1 MNGERGSDN
10 GGGEEASERLLVG
23 GLENVGESDVPTD
36 GDAQVSGGGAEG
48 EVRPRAGGNV
58 GAELGKGPV
67 IPRGDDTGFIL
78 VDTEARKS
86 GKSEDDGES
95 RGDVR
100 DMEGRHC
107 QVIRKSKT
115 LDVGEGG
122 EGSKEGVVG
131 KDENQRGKKAT
142 LFDATQDV
150 NPNGDTLAKR
160 RGNLDI

>member
-1 MNGERGSDN
+1 MNGKRGSDS
-10 GGGEEASERLLVG
+10 GGGREASERLFVG
-23 GLENVGESDVPTD
+23 SLENVGEGDVPTD
-36 GDAQVSGGGAEG
+36 GDAQMGGGRAEG
-48 EVRPRAGGNV
+48 EVRPRTRGNV

-86 GKSEDDGES
+86 GKSGDDGES

-100 DMEGRHC
+100 DMEGRHR

-115 LDVGEGG
+115 LDVGESG

-131 KDENQRGKKAT
+131 KDKNE
-142 LFDATQDV
+142 
-150 NPNGDTLAKR
+150 R
-160 RGNLDI
+160 REGAALLDPP